1 MQWTGGPQYCET
13 PAGFTPGMFPVE
25 PFNTYSNLS
34 IIFFALIGF
43 AVVIRR
49 TPRAWDLYFLCSVLL
64 VNGVG
69 SFLWHGL
76 RDRVALRVD
85 VNAGLLF
92 LIGLFFLWARRVMPL
107 WQAVLFSVGFYFV
120 AEFFDQIDL
129 VPYGRWASIMPAI
142 LLFGSYLIF
151 RTGAYSLPAA
161 YTGAIAIGSAMLA
174 LTFRTIDTEHYVCGV
189 LPNGT
194 HFLWHIFLSAAAFM
208 GLLAMI
214 AVARAGQVQARNGR
228 SAALGAPAE

>member
-13 PAGFTPGMFPVE
+13 PAFFTPGTFPVE
-25 PFNTYSNLS
+25 PFNTYSNLT
-34 IIFFALIGF
+34 IIFFAVVGF
-43 AVVIRR
+43 VFVIRR
-49 TPRAWDLYFLCSVLL
+49 APRAFDLYFLCSVLL
-64 VNGVG
+64 VNGAS

-76 RDRVALRVD
+76 RDRVALRID

-107 WQAVLFSVGFYFV
+107 WQAVLFSVAFYFV
-120 AEFFDQIDL
+120 AEFFDEINL

-151 RTGAYSLPAA
+151 RTSALSMPAA
-161 YTGAIAIGSAMLA
+161 YIGSVAIGSAMLA
-174 LTFRTIDTEHYVCGV
+174 LTFRTIDREQFVCDV

-194 HFLWHIFLSAAAFM
+194 HFLWHGFLSAAAFM
-208 GLLAMI
+208 GILAMI
-214 AVARAGQVQARNGR
+214 ALARAG
-228 SAALGAPAE
+228 AAQTQTGKSVPLGAPAE